1 MCHSRGMA
9 ATEHE
14 NVLLLIEAREAA
26 RSGRARRV
34 RVLAGLSQQEVAEAC
49 GVDGSAVSRWEAGLR
64 TPHGKAALAY
74 ARLLRALATA

>member
-1 MCHSRGMA
+1 MT

-34 RVLAGLSQQEVAEAC
+34 RVLAGLSQQEVADAC
-49 GVDGSAVSRWEAGLR
+49 GVDSSAVSRWEAGLR
-64 TPHGKAALAY
+64 TPHGTAALAY